1 MKAYTTLALRV
12 YERTP
17 YTNAAYVF
25 AKGGNYKKDTRW
37 AEVFFLSAMQYLV
50 THSLKCLLGLFK
62 CSALCCC
69 MLF

>member
-12 YERTP
+12 YESTP

-37 AEVFFLSAMQYLV
+37 AEVFFKCNAVLS
-50 THSLKCLLGLFK
+50 HSFTQ
-62 CSALCCC
+62 
-69 MLF
+69 MLTWTL

>member
-12 YERTP
+12 YESTP

-37 AEVFFLSAMQYLV
+37 AEVFF
-50 THSLKCLLGLFK
+50 
-62 CSALCCC
+62 
-69 MLF
+69 